1 MGGGG
6 KKNHQAF
13 TIEAPAATEPAS
25 SSLATATEA
34 AATIVIP
41 DDVHNLA
48 TAAGFDHAETMS
60 PQALAH
66 WLHPDT
72 DATIKTALQTK
83 ADERHHDATT
93 VDLTPGVDATEPPD
107 DNEVP
112 FGSWKATPA
121 EVLAAHTAFL
131 EAYAQYK
138 PTDASTV
145 APLIGA
151 ENHLAL
157 AYCPEISEQLA
168 ATVES
173 ARVTIDT
180 HPPHPFA
187 VWPTIDVGI
196 ENATVDTDV
205 EELLNS
211 DDALKLMRSSTPPET
226 RAELVALIEKRRS
239 ERFQLDDTRDALLAE
254 LNGGHFDPVNLD
266 YLPPTAAAAAD
277 YFAAHD
283 AVTAWT
289 TQPRMHPSAKPEPM
303 PATPDGLATEFRQW
317 AKHQPLPGLRAT
329 AVDMGL
335 APAAAQS
342 AKRTQL
348 QNWVISSWH
357 PKMDSADI
365 AASIVAPAA
374 PTPPKTPPP
383 ASAGPD
389 ATTTTPSAPPATKPP
404 SSGASPSPS
413 VTAGSGRWHAKQ
425 PQLVA
430 ALKHHSAAHS
440 DLPAR
445 PDPAMVKNWSF
456 TTGPAMSLGGAHTKS
471 VHTAPDGS
479 TWMFKPD
486 KLGGARAAAEAGA
499 NSVLHRVGIPTVGVY
514 EHSIGN
520 KAGTVQPLMSGA
532 STLSSNPSSWSQ
544 ADVDS
549 IVRYHVAAWVIGDH
563 DAKHDNL
570 LRTPSGGL
578 VPIDHGQAFKFYGQ
592 DKLATSYHPNSSYGA
607 APPVWHTAYKAA
619 KAGKLAP
626 GVKVRPEAAA
636 GVIKAFETLPDTEF
650 RSLLYKTAH
659 QGASNPAIHW
669 RSTMANTAGSGA
681 SSNEIATAFL
691 NHATERKTSLRTKFA
706 MFFATEG
713 IAGADTLTK
722 VN

>member
-13 TIEAPAATEPAS
+13 TIEAPAATDPVS
-25 SSLATATEA
+25 SSATVVGTA
-34 AATIVIP
+34 AAAIVIP
-41 DDVHNLA
+41 DNVHGLA
-48 TAAGFDHAETMS
+48 TTAGFEHAETMS
-60 PQALAH
+60 PKALAH

-72 DATIKTALQTK
+72 DPAIKTALQTK
-83 ADERHHDATT
+83 ADERHVDATF
-93 VDLTPGVDATEPPD
+93 VDLTAGVDDLATSED
-107 DNEVP
+107 DEVP
-112 FGSWKATPA
+112 FGLWKATPA

-145 APLIGA
+145 EPLIEA

-168 ATVES
+168 ASVES

-180 HPPHPFA
+180 HPPQPFA

-196 ENATVDTDV
+196 EQSYLDVDV
-205 EELLNS
+205 KELLNS

-226 RAELVALIEKRRS
+226 RAELVALVEQRRS
-239 ERFQLDDTRDALLAE
+239 ESMKLDEARHALIATW
-254 LNGGHFDPVNLD
+254 NGQSHFDPASLD
-266 YLPPTAAAAAD
+266 DLPPTASAAAD

-289 TQPRMHPSAKPEPM
+289 TQPRMHPSANPSPM
-303 PATPDGLATEFRQW
+303 PATPDGLATDFRKW
-317 AKHQPLPGLRAT
+317 AKHQPMPGLRAT

-335 APAAAQS
+335 APAVAQT

-348 QNWVISSWH
+348 QNWVISTWH
-357 PKMDSADI
+357 PHMDSADI
-365 AASIVAPAA
+365 ASSIVAPAA
-374 PTPPKTPPP
+374 PEPP
-383 ASAGPD
+383 
-389 ATTTTPSAPPATKPP
+389 APPA
-404 SSGASPSPS
+404 ASPAAAAPTTSPTTAPTTSSASSTTS

-425 PQLVA
+425 QQLVA

-445 PDPAMVKNWSF
+445 PDPATVKNWSF
-456 TTGPAMSLGGAHTKS
+456 TNGPAMSLGGAHTKS

-514 EHSIGN
+514 EHSIAN
-520 KAGTVQPLMSGA
+520 LAGTVQPLMSGA

-549 IVRYHVAAWVIGDH
+549 IVRYHVAAWVVGDH

-592 DKLATSYHPNSSYGA
+592 DKLSTSYHPNSSYGA
-607 APPVWHTAYKAA
+607 APPVWHVAYKAA

-681 SSNEIATAFL
+681 SSTEIASAFL
-691 NHATERKTSLRTKFA
+691 DHATERKTSLRTKFA